1 MKKILFLMTAFL
13 LIAGTMTVYAQT
25 IVAPPSTSLRTPGV
39 PHTHLF
45 IFIPEGGPQPSIPNG
60 ETPASIACVYGLV
73 PPTSG
78 CPKNGSVLPT
88 GGAKAIAVVEY
99 GLYANAQADFNA
111 YNAQWGLPP
120 ATITQ
125 VCYPAPPCPNNAGT
139 GWDLETALDVQM
151 AHAMAPG
158 AAIYIAGF
166 TNDPL
171 GDGAEQGIASRL
183 VSDHGGGEVSNSWT
197 YNGGESWCGGGNCEL
212 SYDSDFTEPGIVYF
226 AAAGDAGAQV
236 NYPCISPNV
245 TCAGGTHINRSGG
258 NFTGTESCWSGSG
271 GGISVDEPRPG
282 YQDIS
287 SVKAKV
293 GNFRG
298 IPDMSADADPASG
311 VAVYSST
318 YCGGWCVVGGTS
330 VASPLL
336 AGYVNGA
343 GYFLASTNAELY
355 KTYYLDSS
363 TSLGY
368 WYNPNPPYPPFPF
381 FFDITT
387 GGGGRATPGWDKCT
401 GIGSPRKL
409 SSF

>member
-13 LIAGTMTVYAQT
+13 LIAGTMTVCAQT
-25 IVAPPSTSLRTPGV
+25 IVAPPSTNLRTPGV

-73 PPTSG
+73 MPTSG

-88 GGAKAIAVVEY
+88 GGTKAIAVVEY
-99 GLYANAQADFNA
+99 GLYANAQADFDH
-111 YNAQWGLPP
+111 YNAQWFPLLPSP
-120 ATITQ
+120 HITQ

-139 GWDLETALDVQM
+139 GWDLETALDVQI

-171 GDGAEQGIASRL
+171 GDGAETGIASML
-183 VSDHGGGEVSNSWT
+183 ASLYGAGEVSNSWT
-197 YNGGESWCGGGNCEL
+197 YNGGEGWCSPPSNCEL
-212 SYDSDFTEPGIVYF
+212 SYDGDFAVLGIVYF

-245 TCAGGTHINRSGG
+245 ACAGGTHINRDGSG
-258 NFTGTESCWSGSG
+258 NFTGTESCWNGSG
-271 GGISVDEPRPG
+271 GGLSVVEPRPS
-282 YQDIS
+282 YQNIP
-287 SVKAKV
+287 SVKAIV

-336 AGYVNGA
+336 AGYVNNA
-343 GYFLASTNAELY
+343 GHFLASTNAELT
-355 KTYYLDSS
+355 KTYITDSLNA
-363 TSLGY
+363 TGY
-368 WYNPNPPYPPFPF
+368 WYNPNPYPPIPP
-381 FFDITT
+381 FFDIT
-387 GGGGRATPGWDKCT
+387 GGRATPGWDRCT
-401 GIGSPRKL
+401 GIGSPRKP
-409 SSF
+409 SFF

>member
-25 IVAPPSTSLRTPGV
+25 IVTPPSTSLRTPGV

-73 PPTSG
+73 APTSG
-78 CPKNGSVLPT
+78 CPKNGSVLAS
-88 GGAKAIAVVEY
+88 GGTKAIAVVEF
-99 GLYANAQADFNA
+99 GLYANAQSDFNI

-125 VCYPAPPCPNNAGT
+125 ICYPAPPCPNNAGS
-139 GWDLETALDVQM
+139 GWDVETALDVQM

-171 GDGAEQGIASRL
+171 GDGAEQGIASL
-183 VSDHGGGEVSNSWT
+183 LKTTYGAGEVSNSWT

-212 SYDSDFTEPGIVYF
+212 GFDSDFAVPGIVYF

-236 NYPCISPNV
+236 NYPCVSPNV
-245 TCAGGTHINRSGG
+245 ACAGGTHITRDAGG
-258 NFTGTESCWSGSG
+258 NFTGSESCWNGSG
-271 GGISVDEPRPG
+271 GGLSVVEPRPN
-282 YQDIS
+282 YQNINN
-287 SVKAKV
+287 VKTKV

-311 VAVYSST
+311 VAVYNST
-318 YCGGWCVVGGTS
+318 SCGGWCVVGGTS

-336 AGYVNGA
+336 AGYVNAA
-343 GYFLASTNAELY
+343 GNFRASTNAELTR
-355 KTYYLDSS
+355 TYIFDSS
-363 TSLGY
+363 SALGY
-368 WYNPNPPYPPFPF
+368 WYNPNPYPPYPPF
-381 FFDITT
+381 FDIT
-387 GGGGRATPGWDKCT
+387 GGRSTSGWDQCT
-401 GIGSPRKL
+401 GIGSPRKV
-409 SSF
+409 SYF